1 MEQKTKEQKLSPM
14 RYIRNN
20 KRRVS
25 VLIVSLCLCLTI
37 IYVANFLIM
46 STDATARKLFLGPM
60 ERMCDIGLSFENL
73 GVTDEDLNEE
83 NLLKLTEKINQKHIE
98 YAKKLD
104 GAENVVKAIPFAA
117 TNVNIKPPIAMLGY
131 KIPLIEPE
139 YADALLEHMDEKLIE
154 GRLPEKPKEIALDRA
169 TMLNNGFILGQTYGT
184 AEYVI
189 TGILDCDLYFG
200 YGIRSEQRYVG
211 LCILTDKRVDDAEKY
226 FEVLGLEF
234 EKNHDYV
241 DDYGTWKLE
250 YDKYVKEEFAN
261 ATKYIYVG
269 IFILLFVSLFVVY
282 TTYLRDRHNE
292 WCLYCSIG
300 YSRKSIYFSIMGE
313 LLFTFITAIII
324 GLVITGAMVFSL
336 DMMMMKPKGISC
348 QYFYPDKIAEILCA
362 FVLFFGMLQLP
373 VRYALYK
380 IRTIDAMED
389 DMY

>member
-46 STDATARKLFLGPM
+46 STDATARKLFLAPM
-60 ERMCDIGLSFENL
+60 ERMCAIGFSYENL
-73 GVTDEDLNEE
+73 GITDEDLNEE
-83 NLLKLTEKINQKHIE
+83 NLPKLIEKINQKQIE

-104 GAENVVKAIPFAA
+104 GAENVVKAIPYAPA
-117 TNVNIKPPIAMLGY
+117 NVNIKPPIAMLGY
-131 KIPLIEPE
+131 NIPLIEPE
-139 YADALLEHMDEKLIE
+139 YADALLEHMGAKLIE
-154 GRLPEKPKEIALDRA
+154 GRLPEKPNEIVLDKA
-169 TMLNNGFILGQTYGT
+169 SMLNNGFVVGGKKGEKYT
-184 AEYVI
+184 I

-211 LCILTDKRVDDAEKY
+211 LYILTDKRVDDAEKY

-234 EKNHDYV
+234 EKDYDYV
-241 DDYGTWKLE
+241 EDYSFWMDE
-250 YDKYVKEEFAN
+250 YDKYIKSQLVD
-261 ATKYIYVG
+261 ATKYIYTG
-269 IFILLFVSLFVVY
+269 IFVILFISLFVVY

-313 LLFTFITAIII
+313 LLFTFITAIVI
-324 GLVITGAMVFSL
+324 GLVITGAMVVSL
-336 DMMMMKPKGISC
+336 DMIMMKPKGISC

-362 FVLFFGMLQLP
+362 FVLFFGMLQIP
-373 VRYALYK
+373 IRYALYK

>member
-1 MEQKTKEQKLSPM
+1 MEQKTREQKLSPM

-46 STDATARKLFLGPM
+46 STDATARKLFLTPM
-60 ERMCDIGLSFENL
+60 ERMCAIGFSYENQ
-73 GVTDEDLNEE
+73 GITDEDFNEE
-83 NLLKLTEKINQKHIE
+83 NLPKLKEKMNQKQIE

-104 GAENVVKAIPFAA
+104 GAENVVKAIPYAPA
-117 TNVNIKPPIAMLGY
+117 NVNIKPPIAMLGY
-131 KIPLIEPE
+131 NIPLIEPE
-139 YADALLEHMDEKLIE
+139 YADALLEHMGAKLIE
-154 GRLPEKPKEIALDRA
+154 GRLPEKPNEIVLDKA
-169 TMLNNGFILGQTYGT
+169 SMLNNGFVVGGKKGEKYT
-184 AEYVI
+184 I

-200 YGIRSEQRYVG
+200 YGIRSEQSYVG
-211 LCILTDKRVDDAEKY
+211 LYILTDKRVDDAEKY

-234 EKNHDYV
+234 EKDYDYV
-241 DDYGTWKLE
+241 EDYSFWMDE
-250 YDKYVKEEFAN
+250 YDKYIKSQLVD
-261 ATKYIYVG
+261 ATKYIYTG
-269 IFILLFVSLFVVY
+269 IFVILFISLFVVY

-313 LLFTFITAIII
+313 LLFTFITAIVI

-336 DMMMMKPKGISC
+336 DMIMMKPKGISC

-362 FVLFFGMLQLP
+362 FVLFFGMLQIP
-373 VRYALYK
+373 IRYALYK

>member
-46 STDATARKLFLGPM
+46 STDATARKLFLAPM
-60 ERMCDIGLSFENL
+60 ERMCAIGFSYENL
-73 GVTDEDLNEE
+73 GITDEDLNEE
-83 NLLKLTEKINQKHIE
+83 NLPKLKEKMNQKQIE

-104 GAENVVKAIPFAA
+104 GAGNVVKAIPFAA

-131 KIPLIEPE
+131 NIPLIEPE
-139 YADALLEHMDEKLIE
+139 YADALLEHMDAKLIE

-169 TMLNNGFILGQTYGT
+169 TMLNNGFMLGQTYGT

-200 YGIRSEQRYVG
+200 YGIRSEQHYVG
-211 LCILTDKRVDDAEKY
+211 LYILTDKRVDDAEKY

-234 EKNHDYV
+234 EKDYDYV
-241 DDYGTWKLE
+241 EDYSFWMDE
-250 YDKYVKEEFAN
+250 YDKYIKSQLVD
-261 ATKYIYVG
+261 ATKYIYTG
-269 IFILLFVSLFVVY
+269 IFVILFISLFVVY

-313 LLFTFITAIII
+313 LLFTFITAIVI

-336 DMMMMKPKGISC
+336 DMIMMKPKGISC

-362 FVLFFGMLQLP
+362 FVLFFGMLQIP
-373 VRYALYK
+373 IRYALYK

>member
-46 STDATARKLFLGPM
+46 STDATARKLFLAPM
-60 ERMCDIGLSFENL
+60 ERMCAIGLSYENL
-73 GVTDEDLNEE
+73 GITDEDLNEE
-83 NLLKLTEKINQKHIE
+83 NLPKLKEKMNQKHIE

-104 GAENVVKAIPFAA
+104 GAENVVKAIPYAPA
-117 TNVNIKPPIAMLGY
+117 NVNIKPPIAMLGY
-131 KIPLIEPE
+131 NIPLIEPE
-139 YADALLEHMDEKLIE
+139 YADALLEHMGAKLIE
-154 GRLPEKPKEIALDRA
+154 GRLPEKPNEIVLDKA
-169 TMLNNGFILGQTYGT
+169 SMLNNGFVVGGKKGEKYT
-184 AEYVI
+184 I

-211 LCILTDKRVDDAEKY
+211 LYILTDKRVDDAEKY
-226 FEVLGLEF
+226 FEVLGLKF
-234 EKNHDYV
+234 EKDYDYV
-241 DDYGTWKLE
+241 EDYSFWMDE
-250 YDKYVKEEFAN
+250 YDKYIKSQLVD
-261 ATKYIYVG
+261 ATKYIYTG
-269 IFILLFVSLFVVY
+269 IFVILFISLFVVY

-313 LLFTFITAIII
+313 LLFTFITAIVI

-336 DMMMMKPKGISC
+336 DMIMMKPKGISC

-362 FVLFFGMLQLP
+362 FVLFFGMLQIP
-373 VRYALYK
+373 IRYALYK

>member
-46 STDATARKLFLGPM
+46 STDATARKLFLGPL
-60 ERMCDIGLSFENL
+60 ERMCAIGLSYENL
-73 GVTDEDLNEE
+73 GITDEDLNEE
-83 NLLKLTEKINQKHIE
+83 NLPKLKEKMNQKHME
-98 YAKKLD
+98 KAKKLD

-131 KIPLIEPE
+131 NIPLIEPE
-139 YADALLEHMDEKLIE
+139 YADALLEHMDAKLIE

-169 TMLNNGFILGQTYGT
+169 TMLNNGFMLGQTYGT

-211 LCILTDKRVDDAEKY
+211 LYILTDKRVDDAEKY
-226 FEVLGLEF
+226 FEVLGLKF
-234 EKNHDYV
+234 EKDYDYV
-241 DDYGTWKLE
+241 EDYSFWMDE
-250 YDKYVKEEFAN
+250 YDKYIKSQLVD
-261 ATKYIYVG
+261 ATKYIYTG
-269 IFILLFVSLFVVY
+269 IFVILFISLFVVY

-313 LLFTFITAIII
+313 LLFTFITAIVI

-336 DMMMMKPKGISC
+336 DMIMMKPKGISC

-362 FVLFFGMLQLP
+362 FVLFFGMLQIP
-373 VRYALYK
+373 IRYALYK

>member
-46 STDATARKLFLGPM
+46 STDATARKLFLAPM
-60 ERMCDIGLSFENL
+60 ERMCAIGLSYENL
-73 GVTDEDLNEE
+73 GITDEDFNEE
-83 NLLKLTEKINQKHIE
+83 NLPKLKEKMNQKHIE

-104 GAENVVKAIPFAA
+104 GAENVVKAIPYAPA
-117 TNVNIKPPIAMLGY
+117 NVNIKPPIAMLGY
-131 KIPLIEPE
+131 NIPLIEPE
-139 YADALLEHMDEKLIE
+139 YADALLEHMGAKLIE
-154 GRLPEKPKEIALDRA
+154 GRLPEKPNEIVLDKA
-169 TMLNNGFILGQTYGT
+169 SMLNNGFVVGGKKGEKYT
-184 AEYVI
+184 I

-211 LCILTDKRVDDAEKY
+211 LYILTDKRVDDAEKY

-234 EKNHDYV
+234 EKNYDYV
-241 DDYGTWKLE
+241 EDYSFWMDE
-250 YDKYVKEEFAN
+250 YDKYIKSQLVD
-261 ATKYIYVG
+261 ATKYIYTG
-269 IFILLFVSLFVVY
+269 IFVILFISLFVVY

-313 LLFTFITAIII
+313 LLFTIITAIII

-336 DMMMMKPKGISC
+336 DMIMMKPKGISC

-362 FVLFFGMLQLP
+362 FVLFFGMLQIP
-373 VRYALYK
+373 IRYALYK

>member
-46 STDATARKLFLGPM
+46 STDATARKLFIGPM
-60 ERMCDIGLSFENL
+60 ERMCAIGLSYENL
-73 GVTDEDLNEE
+73 GITDEDLNEE
-83 NLLKLTEKINQKHIE
+83 NLPKLKEKMNQKHIE

-104 GAENVVKAIPFAA
+104 SAENVVKAIPYAPA
-117 TNVNIKPPIAMLGY
+117 NVNIKPPIAMLGY
-131 KIPLIEPE
+131 NIPLIEPE
-139 YADALLEHMDEKLIE
+139 YADALLEHMGAKLIE
-154 GRLPEKPKEIALDRA
+154 GRLPEKPNEIVLDKA
-169 TMLNNGFILGQTYGT
+169 SMLNNGFVVGGKKGEKYT
-184 AEYVI
+184 I

-211 LCILTDKRVDDAEKY
+211 LYILTDKRVDDAEKY
-226 FEVLGLEF
+226 FEVLGLKF
-234 EKNHDYV
+234 EKDYDYV
-241 DDYGTWKLE
+241 EDYSFWMDE
-250 YDKYVKEEFAN
+250 YDKYIKSQLVD
-261 ATKYIYVG
+261 ATKYIYTG
-269 IFILLFVSLFVVY
+269 IFVILFISLFVVY

-313 LLFTFITAIII
+313 LLFTFITAIVI
-324 GLVITGAMVFSL
+324 GLIITGAMVFSL
-336 DMMMMKPKGISC
+336 DMIMMKPKGISC

-362 FVLFFGMLQLP
+362 FVLFFGMLQIP
-373 VRYALYK
+373 IRYALYK

>member
-1 MEQKTKEQKLSPM
+1 MEQKTREQKLSPM

-20 KRRVS
+20 KRRIS

-46 STDATARKLFLGPM
+46 STDATARKLFLAPL
-60 ERMCDIGLSFENL
+60 ERMCAIGFSYENL
-73 GVTDEDLNEE
+73 GITDEDFNEE
-83 NLLKLTEKINQKHIE
+83 NLPKLKEKMNQKQIE

-104 GAENVVKAIPFAA
+104 GAENVVKAIPYAPA
-117 TNVNIKPPIAMLGY
+117 NVNIKPPIAMLGY
-131 KIPLIEPE
+131 NIPLIEPE
-139 YADALLEHMDEKLIE
+139 YADALLEHMGAKLIE
-154 GRLPEKPKEIALDRA
+154 GRLPEKPNEIVLDKA
-169 TMLNNGFILGQTYGT
+169 SMLNNGFVVGGKKGEKYT
-184 AEYVI
+184 I

-200 YGIRSEQRYVG
+200 YGIRSEQSYVG
-211 LCILTDKRVDDAEKY
+211 LYILTDKRVDDAEKY

-234 EKNHDYV
+234 EKDYDYV
-241 DDYGTWKLE
+241 EDYSFWMDE
-250 YDKYVKEEFAN
+250 YDKYIKSQLVD
-261 ATKYIYVG
+261 ATKYIYTG
-269 IFILLFVSLFVVY
+269 IFVILFISLFVVY

-313 LLFTFITAIII
+313 LLFTFITAIVI

-336 DMMMMKPKGISC
+336 DMIMMKPKGISC

-362 FVLFFGMLQLP
+362 FVLFFGMLQIP
-373 VRYALYK
+373 IRYALYK

>member
-46 STDATARKLFLGPM
+46 STDATARKLFLAPM
-60 ERMCDIGLSFENL
+60 ERMCAIGFSYENL
-73 GVTDEDLNEE
+73 GITDEDLNEE
-83 NLLKLTEKINQKHIE
+83 NLPKLKEKMNQKQIE

-131 KIPLIEPE
+131 NIPLIEPE
-139 YADALLEHMDEKLIE
+139 YADVLLEHMDAKLIE

-169 TMLNNGFILGQTYGT
+169 TMLNNGFMLGQTYGT

-200 YGIRSEQRYVG
+200 YGIRSEQSYVG
-211 LCILTDKRVDDAEKY
+211 LYILTDKRVDDAEKY
-226 FEVLGLEF
+226 FEVLGVEF
-234 EKNHDYV
+234 EKDYDYV
-241 DDYGTWKLE
+241 EDYSFWMDE
-250 YDKYVKEEFAN
+250 YDKYIKSQLVD
-261 ATKYIYVG
+261 ATKYIYTG
-269 IFILLFVSLFVVY
+269 IFVILFISLFVVY

-313 LLFTFITAIII
+313 LLFTFITAIVI

-336 DMMMMKPKGISC
+336 DMIMMKPKGISC

-362 FVLFFGMLQLP
+362 FVLFFGMLQIP
-373 VRYALYK
+373 IRYALYK